1 MGRFAAAGTRA
12 LNRLEAVSKPGP
24 AMLNTRFLNLP
35 DRGISLHV
43 RCAHAE
49 GAPAFLMSHG
59 LSSNC
64 LTWEQVALK
73 LHGAGCDVVTV
84 DQRGHGRSDKPDC
97 GYDFES
103 ISADMEAVITAL
115 KLERPVFL
123 GQSWGGNVALH
134 LAATR
139 PDLLSGVGFIDGGFL
154 SLRKSL
160 GSDWETVKER
170 LSPPDFRGRQVE
182 GMREGIQSNHP
193 DWTPTGVQH
202 TLGNFSVADDGTV
215 FPNLSLDNH
224 LRILRKLW
232 EMDPADYYHR
242 VRIPVLICPV
252 ESLDD
257 PERAGY
263 KRQQV
268 AVAEEGLARCRT
280 VWFEDT
286 DHDIHVHRP
295 DRLANVLLEAVSS
308 GFWSD

>member
-1 MGRFAAAGTRA
+1 
-12 LNRLEAVSKPGP
+12 
-24 AMLNTRFLNLP
+24 MLKTRFLHLP
-35 DRGISLHV
+35 DRDLTLHV
-43 RCAHAE
+43 RCADA
-49 GAPAFLMSHG
+49 GDGPVFVMSHG

-64 LTWEQVALK
+64 LTWEQVALE
-73 LHGAGCDVVTV
+73 LHGAGCPVVTV

-103 ISADMEAVITAL
+103 ISADMEALITAL

-182 GMREGIQSNHP
+182 DLRKAIQSNHP
-193 DWTPTGVQH
+193 DWTPNGVGH

-215 FPNLSLDNH
+215 SPNLSLDNH
-224 LRILRKLW
+224 LRILRVLW
-232 EMDPADYYHR
+232 EMEPEGYYGQ
-242 VRIPVLICPV
+242 VGAPVLICPA
-252 ESLDD
+252 ESSDD
-257 PERAGY
+257 PERIEY
-263 KRQQV
+263 RRRQV
-268 AVAEEGLARCRT
+268 ALAEEGLARSRT
-280 VWFEDT
+280 VWFKDT

-295 DRLANVLLEAVSS
+295 HRLAEVLLEAVSS
-308 GFWSD
+308 GLWRA

>member
-1 MGRFAAAGTRA
+1 
-12 LNRLEAVSKPGP
+12 
-24 AMLNTRFLNLP
+24 MLNTRFIHLP
-35 DRGISLHV
+35 GREITLHM
-43 RCAHAE
+43 RCANAE
-49 GAPAFLMSHG
+49 GGPVFVMSHG

-73 LHGAGCDVVTV
+73 LHGAGCAVVTV

-97 GYDFES
+97 GYEFES

-139 PDLLSGVGFIDGGFL
+139 PGLLSGVGFIDGGFL

-182 GMREGIQSNHP
+182 DMREAIQSNHS
-193 DWTPTGVQH
+193 DWTPMGVQH
-202 TLGNFSVADDGTV
+202 TLGNFAVADDGTV
-215 FPNLSLDNH
+215 SPNLSLANH
-224 LRILRKLW
+224 LRILHALW
-232 EMDPADYYHR
+232 EMEPADYYR
-242 VRIPVLICPV
+242 EVRMPVLICPA
-252 ESLDD
+252 ESSDD
-257 PERAGY
+257 PERARHR
-263 KRQQV
+263 RQQV
-268 AVAEEGLARCRT
+268 AYAEASLERCRT

>member
-1 MGRFAAAGTRA
+1 
-12 LNRLEAVSKPGP
+12 
-24 AMLNTRFLNLP
+24 MLQTRFLDLA
-35 DRGISLHV
+35 DRDITLHV
-43 RCAHAE
+43 RCADAE
-49 GAPAFLMSHG
+49 GGPTFVMSHG

-64 LTWEQVALK
+64 LTWEQVALE
-73 LHGAGCDVVTV
+73 LHGTGCPVVTV
-84 DQRGHGRSDKPDC
+84 DQRGHGRSDKPDH
-97 GYDFES
+97 GYEFEN

-139 PDLLSGVGFIDGGFL
+139 PGLLSGVGFIDGGFL

-182 GMREGIQSNHP
+182 DMREAIQSNHS

-202 TLGNFSVADDGTV
+202 TLGNFAVADDGTV
-215 FPNLSLDNH
+215 SPNLSLDNH
-224 LRILRKLW
+224 LRILHALW
-232 EMDPADYYHR
+232 EMEPADYYREVR
-242 VRIPVLICPV
+242 VPVLICPA
-252 ESLDD
+252 ESSDD
-257 PERAGY
+257 PERARHR
-263 KRQQV
+263 RQQV
-268 AVAEEGLARCRT
+268 AHAEASLERCRT

-295 DRLANVLLEAVSS
+295 DRLAKVLLEAVSS

>member
-1 MGRFAAAGTRA
+1 
-12 LNRLEAVSKPGP
+12 
-24 AMLNTRFLNLP
+24 MLNTRFINLP
-35 DRGISLHV
+35 GREITLHV
-43 RCAHAE
+43 RCANAE
-49 GAPAFLMSHG
+49 GGPVFVMSHG

-73 LHGAGCDVVTV
+73 LHGAGCAVVTV

-97 GYDFES
+97 GYEFES

-139 PDLLSGVGFIDGGFL
+139 PGLLSGMGFIDGGFL

-182 GMREGIQSNHP
+182 DMREAIQSNHS

-202 TLGNFSVADDGTV
+202 TLGNFAVADDGTV
-215 FPNLSLDNH
+215 SPNLSLDNH
-224 LRILRKLW
+224 LRILHALW
-232 EMDPADYYHR
+232 EMEPADYYREVR
-242 VRIPVLICPV
+242 VPVLICPA
-252 ESLDD
+252 ESSDD
-257 PERAGY
+257 PERARHR
-263 KRQQV
+263 RQQV
-268 AVAEEGLARCRT
+268 AHAETSLERCRT